1 MTKLPGFHPKYN
13 RVATLQAES
22 ECDSMGGIAGERA
35 AGTLFAISLAGL
47 ALLVG
52 WGIL

>member
-13 RVATLQAES
+13 RVATLQMETGR
-22 ECDSMGGIAGERA
+22 DSLGGEAGERA